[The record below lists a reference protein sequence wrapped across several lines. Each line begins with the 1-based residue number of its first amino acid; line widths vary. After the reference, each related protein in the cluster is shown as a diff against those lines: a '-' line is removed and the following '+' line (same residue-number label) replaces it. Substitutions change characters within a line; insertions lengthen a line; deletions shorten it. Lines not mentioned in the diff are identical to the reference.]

1 MQKNQS
7 INFKLG
13 RLVLVAVGIALICG
27 TAINLW
33 REVERYG
40 QQKHEQL
47 GTTAHVFA
55 AAAADA
61 VEARDRGQ
69 ILSVIRAISRVPQM
83 NYAVVHDAEGRLLA
97 ELGAAILLS
106 DDRDVMIR
114 PGERVNATTLIR
126 SRSVR
131 TTVPIE
137 NGGETVGSLTLIS
150 DTSDLAERMQDMMLV
165 AVTAAALAAA
175 IGLAISIKMQ
185 RHITRPLLNLSRT
198 MAGIRL
204 SHDYEAYV
212 AAETDDEIGNLAKSF
227 NTMIGE
233 IRKRDTRLARQRDQ
247 LEQDVAARTREF
259 LAAKEVAEQASRAK
273 SDFLATM
280 SHEIRTPMNGMLVMA
295 ELLAKSDLPE
305 RQRRQA
311 EVITRSGQSLLA
323 IINDIL
329 DFAKVESGKLEL
341 ERVPVDLHEVA
352 DTVTA
357 LFGARARENGIDL
370 AAVIAPGTPRHVIG
384 DPTRITQ
391 IISNLTSNALKFT
404 EKGHVVIRIACADG
418 MRTRLR
424 IAIEDTGI
432 GIAPD
437 KLATVFSAFSQADQS
452 TTRRFGGTGLGLT
465 ICKRLVE
472 AMDGEIGATSEV
484 GKGSAFSFAIPL
496 QIPVGTAYREAPPPQ
511 PHALPLMLGSTG
523 SGSRQALA
531 AVASRS
537 GFALVETPEERGY
550 GRATIPGFWL
560 IGADA
565 LVARGARPKGA
576 KAVIALAAI
585 GAEAGE
591 IALGRGLA
599 DAVMRLPVSINEAAT
614 LFERMRSGQPLVAS
628 ASKPD
633 ADGDSLPQF
642 AQARV
647 LVADDSP
654 VNREVASAALAR
666 FGITPD
672 LASDGLQ
679 ALRQT
684 HVAQY
689 DLILMD
695 VSMPEMDGYEATR
708 RIRQDETR
716 KGHAPKRIVAL
727 TAHVVGAEALGW
739 QEAGMD
745 GVLHKPFTIA
755 QLSETLTR
763 HLGQAAPDKI
773 EAAHP
778 VASQDDAEQGTT
790 RQGTTRQG
798 TTRQGTAE
806 QPDIA
811 RAKTAIPPQSYVTV
825 QAQEPAE
832 DPEPDEKHEPGEAPT
847 FEAGAARAADAVSAD
862 ASAEPVEAETAQV
875 AAPEITG
882 EAMAE
887 MPQADEA
894 EDAPP
899 VLDEELV
906 AQLQQMAETG
916 GPDFLRRV
924 LGLYLE
930 HAPKALD
937 DLREAASRGDP
948 QQSASAAHALKSM
961 SANIGAMP
969 LVESLGA
976 MEHAANQAA
985 SCPDPEALDD
995 IACMLDAVFAALQAR
1010 FGETMGDA
1018 VPARGT
1024 APAPAAQ
1031 KRRA

>member
-97 ELGAAILLS
+97 ELGAAILLN

-511 PHALPLMLGSTG
+511 PHALPLMLGSAG

-550 GRATIPGFWL
+550 GRAMIPGFWL

-716 KGHAPKRIVAL
+716 KGHAPKRIIAL
-727 TAHVVGAEALGW
+727 TAHVVGAEARGW

-763 HLGQAAPDKI
+763 NLGQAAPDEIK
-773 EAAHP
+773 AART
-778 VASQDDAEQGTT
+778 VASQNDAEQGTSKHS
-790 RQGTTRQG
+790 
-798 TTRQGTAE
+798 TAE

-825 QAQEPAE
+825 EAKKLAG
-832 DPEPDEKHEPGEAPT
+832 DPEPDEKHEPGEART
-847 FEAGAARAADAVSAD
+847 FKAGAARTADTVSAD
-862 ASAEPVEAETAQV
+862 ASAEPVEAEIAQT
-875 AAPEITG
+875 AAPELTV

-894 EDAPP
+894 EDSPP

-937 DLREAASRGDP
+937 DLREASSRGDP

-961 SANIGAMP
+961 SANIGALL
-969 LVESLGA
+969 LVDRLGSV
-976 MEHAANQAA
+976 EHTANQAA
-985 SCPDPEALDD
+985 SCPDPEALND
-995 IACMLDAVFAALQAR
+995 ISCMLDAVFAALQAR
-1010 FGETMGDA
+1010 FGETIGDA
-1018 VPARGT
+1018 APAQGT
-1024 APAPAAQ
+1024 APAPAV
-1031 KRRA
+1031 RRKHA

>member
-1 MQKNQS
+1 MGGNQS

-33 REVERYG
+33 REIERYG

-47 GTTAHVFA
+47 GSTAQVFA

-61 VEARDRGQ
+61 VEAGDRRQ
-69 ILSVIRAISRVPQM
+69 VLSVIRAISRVPQM
-83 NYAVVHDAEGRLLA
+83 NYAVVHDAEGRMLA
-97 ELGAAILLS
+97 EMGAAILLS
-106 DDRDVMIR
+106 DARDVEIA
-114 PGERVNATTLIR
+114 PGERVNATQLIR

-131 TTVPIE
+131 TTIPIE
-137 NGGETVGSLTLIS
+137 NGGTPVGSLTLIS
-150 DTSDLAERMQDMMLV
+150 DTSDLGARIQDVLLV
-165 AVTAAALAAA
+165 AITAAALAAA
-175 IGLAISIKMQ
+175 VGLVISIQMQ

-233 IRKRDTRLARQRDQ
+233 IRKRDTRLARQRDR

-311 EVITRSGQSLLA
+311 EVISRSGQSLLA

-370 AAVIAPGTPRHVIG
+370 AAIIAPGTPRHVIG

-391 IISNLTSNALKFT
+391 IMSNLTSNALKFT
-404 EKGHVVIRIACADG
+404 EKGHVAIRIACADG
-418 MRTRLR
+418 MRTALR
-424 IAIEDTGI
+424 ITIEDSGI

-437 KLATVFSAFSQADQS
+437 KLATIFSAFSQADQS
-452 TTRRFGGTGLGLT
+452 TTRRFGGTGLGLA

-472 AMDGEIGATSEV
+472 TMQGEISATSTP
-484 GKGSAFSFAIPL
+484 GKGSAFSFTIPL
-496 QIPVGTAYREAPPPQ
+496 QIPVGAAYREGPPPQ
-511 PHALPLMLGSTG
+511 PHALPLMLGTVG
-523 SGSRQALA
+523 AGTRQALA
-531 AVASRS
+531 AVASRA
-537 GFALVETPEERGY
+537 GFALVETQEERGY
-550 GRATIPGFWL
+550 GRASIPGFWL
-560 IGADA
+560 IEAER
-565 LVARGARPKGA
+565 LVSRGARPKGA
-576 KAVIALAAI
+576 RAVIALAAI

-591 IALGRGLA
+591 VALGRGLA

-614 LFERMRSGQPLVAS
+614 LFERMWAGKPLVA
-628 ASKPD
+628 ASP
-633 ADGDSLPQF
+633 AAQTDGGALPQF

-672 LASDGLQ
+672 LANDGLQ

-684 HVAQY
+684 HIAEY

-708 RIRQDETR
+708 RIRQDESR
-716 KGHAPKRIVAL
+716 KGQAPKRIVAL

-755 QLSETLTR
+755 QLGETLSR
-763 HLGQAAPDKI
+763 HLAAKADGTMALPAPQSAEPEETARQEARQETRQETRREVWQETQEALPQKQAA
-773 EAAHP
+773 
-778 VASQDDAEQGTT
+778 V
-790 RQGTTRQG
+790 
-798 TTRQGTAE
+798 
-806 QPDIA
+806 A
-811 RAKTAIPPQSYVTV
+811 RAAIPPDSFVTV
-825 QAQEPAE
+825 DIPKRRAPA
-832 DPEPDEKHEPGEAPT
+832 EPGEEPS
-847 FEAGAARAADAVSAD
+847 AGADA
-862 ASAEPVEAETAQV
+862 PVTDM
-875 AAPEITG
+875 PRSPDP
-882 EAMAE
+882 E
-887 MPQADEA
+887 MPVPIQE
-894 EDAPP
+894 EP
-899 VLDEELV
+899 VLDEALV
-906 AQLQQMAETG
+906 MQLQQMAETG
-916 GPDFLRRV
+916 GPAFLRRV

-930 HAPKALD
+930 HAPKALAE
-937 DLREAASRGDP
+937 LRDAAGSADP
-948 QQSASAAHALKSM
+948 ARSATSAHALKSM
-961 SANIGAMP
+961 SANIGALP
-969 LVESLGA
+969 LVA
-976 MEHAANQAA
+976 R
-985 SCPDPEALDD
+985 
-995 IACMLDAVFAALQAR
+995 LDAIEAAAKGEGICPAPETLDALAATLDHVFAALNAR
-1010 FGETMGDA
+1010 FPEALADMPEAD
-1018 VPARGT
+1018 P
-1024 APAPAAQ
+1024 Q
-1031 KRRA
+1031 KKRA

>member
-1 MQKNQS
+1 MGSGVQKNQS

-47 GTTAHVFA
+47 ATTAHVFA
-55 AAAADA
+55 AAAAEA
-61 VEARDRGQ
+61 VEARDRAQ

-114 PGERVNATTLIR
+114 PGERVNATRLIR

-131 TTVPIE
+131 TEVPID
-137 NGGETVGSLTLIS
+137 NGGETIGSLTLIS
-150 DTSDLAERMQDMMLV
+150 DTSDLAERMKDMLLV
-165 AVTAAALAAA
+165 AVTASALAAA
-175 IGLAISIKMQ
+175 IGLLISIKMQ
-185 RHITRPLLNLSRT
+185 RHITRPLLNLAHA

-329 DFAKVESGKLEL
+329 DFAKVEAGKLEL

-404 EKGHVVIRIACADG
+404 EKGHVVIRLACADG

-437 KLATVFSAFSQADQS
+437 KLATIFSAFSQADQS

-484 GKGSAFSFAIPL
+484 GKGSAFSFDIPL
-496 QIPVGTAYREAPPPQ
+496 QIPVGEAYREAPPPQ
-511 PHALPLMLGSTG
+511 PHALPLMLGSAG

-537 GFALVETPEERGY
+537 GFALVETHEERGY
-550 GRATIPGFWL
+550 GRATITGFWL
-560 IGADA
+560 ISAEG
-565 LVARGARPKGA
+565 LVARKARPKGA
-576 KAVIALAAI
+576 KAVIALAPI

-614 LFERMRSGQPLVAS
+614 LFERMRAGKPLVAS
-628 ASKPD
+628 APKPG

-666 FGITPD
+666 FGINPD

-684 HVAQY
+684 HVADY

-708 RIRQDETR
+708 RIRQDEAR
-716 KGHAPKRIVAL
+716 KGRAPKRIVAL

-755 QLSETLTR
+755 QLGETLSR
-763 HLGQAAPDKI
+763 HIGQAAPDEI
-773 EAAHP
+773 EAGPPA
-778 VASQDDAEQGTT
+778 ASLDDTEQVP
-790 RQGTTRQG
+790 Q
-798 TTRQGTAE
+798 E
-806 QPDIA
+806 PDLAGQADIVP
-811 RAKTAIPPQSYVTV
+811 AKTAIPLQSYVTV
-825 QAQEPAE
+825 LAQKPTETSEPE
-832 DPEPDEKHEPGEAPT
+832 DQGEPGEAATAPSCVP
-847 FEAGAARAADAVSAD
+847 EVVAAATQEQEQDNADAR
-862 ASAEPVEAETAQV
+862 
-875 AAPEITG
+875 
-882 EAMAE
+882 
-887 MPQADEA
+887 
-894 EDAPP
+894 P
-899 VLDEELV
+899 VLDEDLIG
-906 AQLQQMAETG
+906 QLQQMGETA

-930 HAPKALD
+930 HAPKALG
-937 DLREAASRGDP
+937 DLREAASHGDP
-948 QQSASAAHALKSM
+948 QQIASAAHALKSM
-961 SANIGAMP
+961 SANIGALP
-969 LVESLGA
+969 LVDRLGA
-976 MEHAANQAA
+976 METAAQQEAISPDAA
-985 SCPDPEALDD
+985 ELDD
-995 IACMLDAVFAALQAR
+995 IESMLDTVFAALTAR
-1010 FGETMGDA
+1010 FGEALAGDA
-1018 VPARGT
+1018 PARSGDQ
-1024 APAPAAQ
+1024 APKAGK
-1031 KRRA
+1031 KRA